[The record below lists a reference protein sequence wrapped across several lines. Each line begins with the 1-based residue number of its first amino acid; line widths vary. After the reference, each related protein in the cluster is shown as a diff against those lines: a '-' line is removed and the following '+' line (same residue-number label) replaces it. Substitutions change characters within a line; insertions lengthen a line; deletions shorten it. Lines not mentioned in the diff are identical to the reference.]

1 MHQLKK
7 ISLYRFLLIVVLES
21 ASSNFILPVTPTII
35 KNLNLPDSLF
45 GLSYA
50 GMSLSCFLFAPF
62 WGKIS
67 NKIGRVNVYATG
79 CIGYA
84 LAQVMFC
91 FSTTYA
97 LIMAARIISGVFIGA
112 INVIHL
118 AYLIDIS
125 SKDDVGK
132 NVITMSTLVSV
143 SCTFGYLVGGVMGDC
158 SIFWTFMFQI
168 LILAGCGAALFVFVK
183 DAYDYKCNEN
193 GITFKDI
200 NPFSSMLDCR
210 KIMNRTVVI
219 WMSVFFLL
227 WISNTA
233 CDQCFNFYLKDQFNF
248 PPSYNGYLKALMGVI
263 TLLVNFTLC
272 RMIVRKN
279 NIRRSFGVNLLLCA
293 APIIIMLF
301 SKNIIVFL
309 VAYIVYFAF
318 NAINTTLQQSVV
330 SNMENQKSSAQ
341 VVAFYNSV
349 QSLGSVIGAAAAGLI
364 YGISSTSSFVFGCVL
379 IIAAVFMMGVDAAVK
394 RKPSNSL

>member
-1 MHQLKK
+1 MGLSKTSNLTRQEGSNGVHQLKK

-62 WGKIS
+62 WAKIS

-132 NVITMSTLVSV
+132 
-143 SCTFGYLVGGVMGDC
+143 
-158 SIFWTFMFQI
+158 
-168 LILAGCGAALFVFVK
+168 
-183 DAYDYKCNEN
+183 KC
-193 GITFKDI
+193 
-200 NPFSSMLDCR
+200 
-210 KIMNRTVVI
+210 
-219 WMSVFFLL
+219 
-227 WISNTA
+227 
-233 CDQCFNFYLKDQFNF
+233 
-248 PPSYNGYLKALMGVI
+248 YNH
-263 TLLVNFTLC
+263 
-272 RMIVRKN
+272 
-279 NIRRSFGVNLLLCA
+279 
-293 APIIIMLF
+293 
-301 SKNIIVFL
+301 
-309 VAYIVYFAF
+309 
-318 NAINTTLQQSVV
+318 
-330 SNMENQKSSAQ
+330 
-341 VVAFYNSV
+341 
-349 QSLGSVIGAAAAGLI
+349 
-364 YGISSTSSFVFGCVL
+364 
-379 IIAAVFMMGVDAAVK
+379 VDAGFRLLHV
-394 RKPSNSL
+394 RLPGGRSYGRLFHILDLYVPDPDTGGLRCGSLCICQRCIRL